1 MKRINPQLLK
11 EAQAAMPPAPAL
23 HANGNGY
30 HNPPPPDADAI
41 AAVAAASIAEWKP
54 EPNPFPLDA
63 LPKPV
68 ANIANRWAL
77 EYNLPVDYYPA
88 GQLACASGAIG
99 NTYQIQYT
107 YDYLEPLMVWFI
119 VVGGPGIGKS
129 PALKKGL
136 KPLLELQR
144 QRSRQLKKDI
154 AERDAAKAEGR
165 PPQPIKF
172 EQSIV
177 ENTTFEAL
185 CKIIDANPHGILG
198 FHDEFVAF
206 LKGMNSYK
214 NQGGTDLE
222 QFLKIFNRGDLIINR
237 SYLDFP
243 MHMDFPFITLSG
255 GMQPGILHELVD
267 HNKMNVGLF
276 QRLGIFYPVNQLIPI
291 PTEAIPDQ
299 RADDEWR
306 EIIDRLRNL
315 PASEDGKPITLNLSE
330 KAYKTMRAHKTHVEQ
345 NLINPNRDDENL
357 CAIYIKQISYTFRLA
372 GILELLDLCANAD
385 DDYLKA
391 LSLADMKKLQIQES
405 SIHRAI
411 RISDYL
417 TFNSLKVMA
426 RTESPVA
433 ALNTRNKAL
442 YEALPVIVSRKIATT
457 AAMKLGVSEATARR
471 LIYDKNLFAQTP
483 GGDYRKL
490 YT

>member
-1 MKRINPQLLK
+1 MKPLNKDLLK
-11 EAQAAMPPAPAL
+11 AAQAAMPAAPPL
-23 HANGNGY
+23 NANNNG
-30 HNPPPPDADAI
+30 HHTPPPDADAI
-41 AAVAAASIAEWKP
+41 AAEAAASIAEWKP
-54 EPNPFPLDA
+54 EPNPFPMDA

-68 ANIANRWAL
+68 ASIARRWAV

-88 GQLACASGAIG
+88 GQFICASAAIG
-99 NTYQIQYT
+99 NNYQIQYT
-107 YDYLEPLMVWFI
+107 YDYLEPLMIWFI

-144 QRSRQLKKDI
+144 QRSRKLKIDL
-154 AERDAAKAEGR
+154 AERDALKTEGK
-165 PPQPIKF
+165 PTFPIKF
-172 EQSIV
+172 EQIVV

-185 CKIIDANPHGILG
+185 CKIIDANPHGVLG

-243 MHMDFPFITLSG
+243 MHMDFPFITLGG

-299 RADDEWR
+299 KADDEWR

-315 PASEDGKPITLNLSE
+315 PTSDDGKPIILNLSE
-330 KAYKTMRAHKTHVEQ
+330 KAYKTIRAHKTHVEQ
-345 NLINPNRDDENL
+345 DLINPNRDDENL

-372 GILELLDLCANAD
+372 GILELMDLCANNNE
-385 DDYLKA
+385 DYLKT
-391 LSLADMKKLQIQES
+391 LSLADMQKLQIQEA

-411 RISDYL
+411 KISDYL

-457 AAMKLGVSEATARR
+457 AAMKLGISEATARR